1 MKIGFIGFGKLGQP
15 CGEVIKLKG
24 HDVKAYDVAKIDT
37 FVPMCDTIEETVKD
51 RHIVFVAVPTPHD
64 PAYEGSS
71 PTHHLP
77 PKDFSYDIVKDVII
91 EANKHMNP
99 DQMLV
104 VISTVL
110 PGTVRREFVPLVTN
124 TRFVYN
130 PYLIAMGTVAWDMVN
145 PEMVMIGTED
155 GDTSKEAGELIYF
168 YASIMENDPR
178 YVVGTWDEC
187 ECIKVFYNTFISAK
201 IGLVNMIQDVAEK
214 QGNINVDVVA
224 DALRDSTQRIMGPS
238 YMKPGMGD
246 GGACHPRDNIA
257 LRYMAEELNL
267 GYDMFAEIMKARDI
281 QAENMAKAILDKGE
295 VVYFTSDSYK
305 PKVKYTN
312 GSYSL
317 LVQDYVKSLGGEVAT
332 DPSCAEVIVI
342 VHQGDT
348 VGDDVQVP
356 KEVIYFDPW
365 RTYKSDT
372 NYVIHYGN
380 TRRIK

>member
-15 CGEVIKLKG
+15 CGEVIQLKG

-110 PGTVRREFVPLVTN
+110 PGTVRREFVPLITN

-224 DALRDSTQRIMGPS
+224 NALRDSTQRIMGPS

-281 QAENMAKAILDKGE
+281 QAENMAKAILNFGE
-295 VVYFTSDSYK
+295 AVYFTSDSYK

-317 LVQDYVKSLGGEVAT
+317 LVQDYIVSLGGEVAT
-332 DPSCAEVIVI
+332 DPSCAEIIVI

-356 KEVIYFDPW
+356 KEVVYFDPW

-372 NYVIHYGN
+372 NEVVHYGN
-380 TRRIK
+380 TRMQ

>member
-15 CGEVIKLKG
+15 CGEVIQLKG

-110 PGTVRREFVPLVTN
+110 PGTVRREFVPLITN

-187 ECIKVFYNTFISAK
+187 ECIKVFYKT
-201 IGLVNMIQDVAEK
+201 G
-214 QGNINVDVVA
+214 
-224 DALRDSTQRIMGPS
+224 
-238 YMKPGMGD
+238 
-246 GGACHPRDNIA
+246 
-257 LRYMAEELNL
+257 
-267 GYDMFAEIMKARDI
+267 
-281 QAENMAKAILDKGE
+281 
-295 VVYFTSDSYK
+295 
-305 PKVKYTN
+305 
-312 GSYSL
+312 
-317 LVQDYVKSLGGEVAT
+317 
-332 DPSCAEVIVI
+332 
-342 VHQGDT
+342 
-348 VGDDVQVP
+348 
-356 KEVIYFDPW
+356 
-365 RTYKSDT
+365 
-372 NYVIHYGN
+372 
-380 TRRIK
+380 